1 MVADWDEEFVKFIGY
16 QRRSNSVG
24 YFRDS
29 EDPLAAVHPDR
40 EFPRGWVTS
49 EESKLT

>member
-1 MVADWDEEFVKFIGY
+1 MVADWDDDFARFIGY
-16 QRRSNSVG
+16 KMRSNALG

-40 EFPRGWVTS
+40 TFGQGWINDPDANS
-49 EESKLT
+49 